1 MGRVLGF
8 DFGDRRL
15 GVAGAHDEIGVATG
29 LSTIAYDG
37 RKDLRHQVGRLMEEQ
52 RPERLIVGNPLNLNG
67 SVGERSAAA
76 TRFAEQLRSWFGLPV
91 ELWDERLT
99 SAQADRIR
107 VEAGTSTAQARRG
120 GMIDRAAAVLILQ
133 SWLDGRQDI
142 ESPADAM
149 DDSTVTGKEKDPE

>member
-15 GVAGAHDEIGVATG
+15 GVAAADDEIGVATG

-37 RKDLRHQVGRLMEEQ
+37 RKDLHRQIGRIMEEQ

-67 SVGERSAAA
+67 SAGERSAAA
-76 TRFAEQLRSWFGLPV
+76 ARFAEQLRSWFGRPV

-107 VEAGTSTAQARRG
+107 VQAGTSTAQARRK

-133 SWLDGRQDI
+133 SWLDGRRGV